1 MMTLLAGLRPPHIPS
16 PPASSGVPIRKP
28 ESPGP
33 PPPERSRHNARRAR
47 KYTDEQVRE
56 VVRLRDVVRLSFRVI
71 AAKLGI
77 ERHDAVRT
85 LYEMRS

>member
-1 MMTLLAGLRPPHIPS
+1 MNILAGLRPPHIPS

-28 ESPGP
+28 ESHGP
-33 PPPERSRHNARRAR
+33 PAPEKSRRNVRRAR

-56 VVRLRDVVRLSFRVI
+56 VVRLRDVVRLSFPVI
-71 AAKLGI
+71 AKKLGI
-77 ERHDAVRT
+77 ARPDACRC